1 MGNFKVR
8 PNHTILIGIEDVLCE
23 VLSSLNA
30 MNLVTQN
37 YQKKWLFHEYLP
49 LKWFLFWKSSSIITY
64 SGEKYLSSR
73 SSSLE
78 EVLLPRSTYKKE
90 IAAPDN
96 QVFSKKSLCKS
107 LSFQCN
113 KFCSGNIAASIKS
126 LFHGE
131 WSSEIRWKKLG
142 WPNWIAA
149 NFNIRKMHSTVERI
163 DACEYSKK

>member
-1 MGNFKVR
+1 MQHLSNRTTSNTDYFGRLFKDTKITVRFPKRHICKTNEINTLFPIFNNNELGNFKVR

-49 LKWFLFWKSSSIITY
+49 LKWFLFWKGSCIITY

-96 QVFSKKSLCKS
+96 
-107 LSFQCN
+107 
-113 KFCSGNIAASIKS
+113 
-126 LFHGE
+126 
-131 WSSEIRWKKLG
+131 
-142 WPNWIAA
+142 
-149 NFNIRKMHSTVERI
+149 
-163 DACEYSKK
+163 